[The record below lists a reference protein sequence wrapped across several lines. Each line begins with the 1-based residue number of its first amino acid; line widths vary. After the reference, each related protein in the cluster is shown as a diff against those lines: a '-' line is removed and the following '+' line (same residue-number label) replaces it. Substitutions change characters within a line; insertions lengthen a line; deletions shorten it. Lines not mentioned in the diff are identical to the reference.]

1 MSNTILLSVFAPD
14 RTGLV
19 AAITATLFDLGANL
33 ASTNFS
39 VLGNAAE
46 FTAVAEIPVDVSFDD
61 IQNDLRQIEVLENAK
76 ITISPFD
83 MKTTADPTGQV
94 THKIAVSG
102 GDRPGL
108 IARLCEVFVQFK
120 ANIVRM
126 NAERVPSIAGD
137 QYIVS
142 FFVWLPEDTAQTCL
156 ATISNTAGGLNLSC
170 TWENI

>member
-1 MSNTILLSVFAPD
+1 MSNIVLISVFAPD

-46 FTAVAEIPVDVSFDD
+46 FTAVAELPTDVSFND
-61 IQNDLRQIEVLENAK
+61 IQNDLSQVEILENAK

-94 THKIAVSG
+94 THKITVSG

-108 IARLCEVFVQFK
+108 LARLCEVFVQFK

-126 NAERVPSIAGD
+126 NAERVLSITGD

-142 FFVWLPEDTAQTCL
+142 FFVWLPESTAQTCL